1 MPGPMSLTA
10 EEVAQMLSRSNDNMA
25 PNIIACCSISLS
37 VAIVSV
43 GLRLWSRRVLNGRFH
58 LDVSDWLAMTALFL
72 HVVYVTSVIM
82 TTRHGLGRHMIFAHP
97 RLMSIYTIISENLY
111 ASILAHL
118 KYSVLFILAT
128 NLQCIPISAMWDP
141 TIHDTSTCINYGV
154 EALVAY
160 IINIVTDLTII
171 GMPIP
176 LIIRLNTSKSQK
188 CRLII
193 VFAFWDYVLLAIL
206 ALIEIMVGFLATS
219 IATYRPLYHLITKGS
234 TTEYIGDS
242 HSTDRVTDGRERPTQ
257 RAQLSTD
264 IRGGVESRLNS
275 SIEPPPQG
283 ICVTIDVELT
293 VQDSVQGP
301 WVRTY
306 DRVEPLDRGH
316 IG

>member
-1 MPGPMSLTA
+1 M
-10 EEVAQMLSRSNDNMA
+10 
-25 PNIIACCSISLS
+25 
-37 VAIVSV
+37 
-43 GLRLWSRRVLNGRFH
+43 
-58 LDVSDWLAMTALFL
+58 
-72 HVVYVTSVIM
+72 
-82 TTRHGLGRHMIFAHP
+82 
-97 RLMSIYTIISENLY
+97 
-111 ASILAHL
+111 
-118 KYSVLFILAT
+118 
-128 NLQCIPISAMWDP
+128 
-141 TIHDTSTCINYGV
+141 
-154 EALVAY
+154 
-160 IINIVTDLTII
+160 
-171 GMPIP
+171 
-176 LIIRLNTSKSQK
+176 
-188 CRLII
+188 
-193 VFAFWDYVLLAIL
+193 LLAIL